1 MRQEATFTEDEKKLI
16 RLVRQYYH
24 LQEGGFFHG
33 RFGNKEAQRRR
44 DEIKTLRDKLGLTT
58 KQQTSLVNRATLTNF
73 K

>member
-1 MRQEATFTEDEKKLI
+1 MNQTTTFTEDETKLI

-33 RFGNKEAQRRR
+33 RFGNREAQRRR
-44 DEIKTLRDKLGLTT
+44 DEIKTLRNKLGLTT
-58 KQQTSLVNRATLTNF
+58 KQQTTLVNKATLLNF